1 MVQNIKGKK
10 GKFLRTVLISLNWSH
25 PKIPGMIVK
34 GDKVSKRNNV
44 AEYFLK
50 RKKSICKVF
59 TPKPKTSISGF
70 QGLVVELVN

>member
-1 MVQNIKGKK
+1 MVQNIKEKK
-10 GKFLRTVLISLNWSH
+10 RKFLRTVLISLNWSH

-59 TPKPKTSISGF
+59 TNQNQKPQS
-70 QGLVVELVN
+70 VVSKGWW